1 MGIFNKN
8 YESAGTGIA
17 KNAPKKT
24 GSKLFFEILGVKF
37 WKLIEVNMLYSLF
50 FIPLILAGAFFFGGF
65 LSPNLS
71 SIVSLI
77 CLIAFAV
84 LFGPATSGM
93 TKVIR
98 SFILDKH
105 SFIMRDFFKAFKA
118 NFKLSAIIGF
128 ADCLVITSIALGMII
143 YPGIAKV
150 SGNSAI
156 YVLLAISI
164 SVGLTILIMN
174 FYTFPMIIATDLSL
188 INIVKNSFA
197 LTCIALKKNALT
209 LLISVGL
216 SAIMFLLAL
225 WNMSFSFLLP
235 FFPAAFICFISC
247 FNSYPEIQKYI
258 INPYYA
264 SKGEI
269 NPELSSYNSQ
279 ENETLFEDKGGKEQ
293 PIEKRKKGSR
303 KRIS

>member
-1 MGIFNKN
+1 
-8 YESAGTGIA
+8 
-17 KNAPKKT
+17 
-24 GSKLFFEILGVKF
+24 
-37 WKLIEVNMLYSLF
+37 
-50 FIPLILAGAFFFGGF
+50 
-65 LSPNLS
+65 
-71 SIVSLI
+71 
-77 CLIAFAV
+77 
-84 LFGPATSGM
+84 
-93 TKVIR
+93 
-98 SFILDKH
+98 
-105 SFIMRDFFKAFKA
+105 
-118 NFKLSAIIGF
+118 
-128 ADCLVITSIALGMII
+128 
-143 YPGIAKV
+143 
-150 SGNSAI
+150 
-156 YVLLAISI
+156 
-164 SVGLTILIMN
+164 
-174 FYTFPMIIATDLSL
+174 MIIATDLSL

-209 LLISVGL
+209 LLISLGL

-293 PIEKRKKGSR
+293 PIEKRKKGSG